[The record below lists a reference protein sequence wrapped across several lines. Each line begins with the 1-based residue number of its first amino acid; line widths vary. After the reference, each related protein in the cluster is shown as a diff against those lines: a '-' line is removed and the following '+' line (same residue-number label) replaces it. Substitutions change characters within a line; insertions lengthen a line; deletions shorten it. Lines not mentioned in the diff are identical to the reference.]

1 MQRASKFKLP
11 RLLQTTAVRLALRY
25 GLIYAGVLGAALA
38 ALLWM
43 EIGKQDPQAV
53 ARLGQKLGAL
63 TRAFDSGGETA
74 LIEELA
80 RQQTGAAAKDRIH
93 LLVSSSGEKL
103 AGTLLA
109 WPREE
114 PIPADGEPRRIWIEE
129 EVIPRNVHDDDAFGT
144 VLAWNFPDGSRVLLS
159 HRDPKAEDLLE
170 LTEYLIEA
178 LSAAVLLAL
187 LMSVSLGHTIL
198 RRIDTIGRTA
208 TEIAAGDLAQ
218 RVPVSRRN
226 DEFDTLAARLN
237 AMLDRNQQLV
247 TGLREVT
254 DNVAHD
260 LRSPL
265 TRLRNRLEVTLL
277 EPREADEYREAISHG
292 IEDADS
298 LIRTFNALLG
308 IAQAEAG
315 SARSRWERVDLAALA
330 QDVAELFGPLAEE
343 KGQTLEYHECAVV
356 HIGGS
361 RDLLAQAI
369 GNLLDNAIKHTP
381 AGGSIHLR
389 VARGPATAEL
399 TVTDTGPGIPQAEH
413 QRVLLRFVRL
423 DHSRHLPGNGLGLS
437 LVQAVAKLH
446 RAELVLGDAAPGLRV
461 HIRFPLA
468 SD

>member
-1 MQRASKFKLP
+1 MKFPRFRLP

-25 GLIYAGVLGAALA
+25 GLIYAGVLGATLA
-38 ALLWM
+38 ALLWV
-43 EIGKQDPQAV
+43 ETRHQDPQAV
-53 ARLGQKLGAL
+53 AHLEQKLRAL
-63 TRAFDSGGETA
+63 TQAFERGGDTA
-74 LIEELA
+74 LIEELS
-80 RQQTGAAAKDRIH
+80 RQQTDAAREDRIH
-93 LLVSSSGEKL
+93 LLVSDTGQKL

-109 WPREE
+109 WPDEE
-114 PIPADGEPRRIWIEE
+114 PIAYDGKPHRVWIEE

-144 VLAWNFPDGSRVLLS
+144 VVAWKFPDGSRLLLS

-178 LSAAVLLAL
+178 LSAAAVLAL
-187 LMSVSLGHTIL
+187 VMSVSLGHTIL

-208 TEIAAGDLAQ
+208 SEIAAGDLAQ
-218 RVPVSRRN
+218 RVPVSGRN

-265 TRLRNRLEVTLL
+265 TRLRNRLEITLL
-277 EPREADEYREAISHG
+277 EPREAEEYREAIGHG
-292 IEDADS
+292 IEDAES

-315 SARSRWERVDLAALA
+315 SARSRWDRVDLAALA
-330 QDVAELFGPLAEE
+330 QDVAELFSALAEE
-343 KGQTLEYHECAVV
+343 KDQVLDCETGQPV

-381 AGGSIHLR
+381 AGGTIHLR
-389 VARGPATAEL
+389 VARGRSTADL
-399 TVTDTGPGIPQAEH
+399 TVSDTGPGIPQSEH

-446 RAELVLGDAAPGLRV
+446 RAELVLSDASPGLRV
-461 HIRFPLA
+461 TIRFPLA